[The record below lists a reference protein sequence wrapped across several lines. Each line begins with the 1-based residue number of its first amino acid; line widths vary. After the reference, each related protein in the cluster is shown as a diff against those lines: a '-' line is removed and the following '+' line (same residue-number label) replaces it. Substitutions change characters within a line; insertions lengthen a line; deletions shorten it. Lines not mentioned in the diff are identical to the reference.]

1 VGRSCVSCSMCCYIP
16 RIEATDLDKPSDTW
30 CAHCRPGRRGCSIY
44 GKRPEEYR
52 KFVCSWL
59 VNPDFGDEWYPK
71 RSRMVCYFALQSG
84 RLWMRVEVDKRY
96 PARWREEPYYT
107 EICQP
112 ALDGLKS
119 EKFGTMVRVGDDRF
133 LVLGRRIIKN
143 PPSGRRLVQTATY
156 SIISALEIVRGD
168 AVKHR

>member
-1 VGRSCVSCSMCCYIP
+1 
-16 RIEATDLDKPSDTW
+16 L
-30 CAHCRPGRRGCSIY
+30 
-44 GKRPEEYR
+44 
-52 KFVCSWL
+52 
-59 VNPDFGDEWYPK
+59 
-71 RSRMVCYFALQSG
+71 FALGSLIPTLETNGILSAQEWFVIS
-84 RLWMRVEVDKRY
+84 LCKAADFWMRVEVDKRY

-112 ALDGLKS
+112 ALDGVKS